1 MSSEIATN
9 EMGPST
15 LEENVGSHPAGR
27 LGNIDFLAAD
37 SLFDGP
43 PPTSIPPVVPAFSL
57 PEDPLGAGGSASLS
71 PDDNDEEDGAGGDVI
86 RGPAQIVELPVGGKR
101 PRHKR
106 GAPKARPGRTGWVHG
121 TKEVFFEARKEEWLR
136 ESEANRAG
144 AFYTKMAKL
153 YFKKYGYHLADNQDL
168 AVDVADP
175 PDSAANEVVHEKR
188 SKEETEFRAASLK
201 TVRSRIGQWY
211 RTNYNGLLGS
221 DKAAFGE
228 LFTGVLDGAPPKP
241 QRGRIEHFYSRKFY
255 ETRVKPT
262 VDERLAQMKRVALR
276 TGKPPPEAIDIISK
290 VTAEV
295 WEGETPSFKTE
306 CEAAF
311 EREHQIAVRGWEAS
325 LADSPVRTAEEA
337 ASALANAAYYLQP
350 FVDAIQERFGIVHSG
365 QTKGLAPVNWPTF
378 DWKGF
383 SEVEK
388 SMIAFGRECFSDAEC
403 RSRAVAG
410 QGTDAES
417 ILNRA
422 LAEEAAAGESTS
434 GQGSAGGKH
443 TGGAAG
449 VEATLTSSST
459 RPETEIESGPVGA
472 GAQNSGGTGGS
483 SSGVSAGG
491 DKDDG
496 SDGANGDGANG
507 DGEKGVGD
515 NGGENES
522 TRNESTKFD
531 HLWQRNDRARW
542 SDELAGAHAAFA
554 AGKGWGEDWG
564 EDDASRCDEKASASR
579 GVAATG
585 AEMAHAADPR
595 GRLGTRDTD
604 ELWVGLWWTWWK
616 ALQPS
621 AREEL
626 ATGLSRPEAADWSH
640 MAQMHGRNG
649 LLQVMATLAWW
660 GERVCEKQDGS
671 RMVSVEARSEW
682 EAAVRDVKWVLEQV
696 MESGLAEREDEQDSG
711 RKKKK
716 ATDAGK
722 TSKEAGDKGEGGRG
736 GEAGKKRKAASAE
749 GAAEPRRG
757 KKRRVN
763 EVDEGRRTRAKTAAA
778 TTTTRSKAAAATT
791 RPKARPLPKRK
802 T

>member
-1 MSSEIATN
+1 
-9 EMGPST
+9 MG
-15 LEENVGSHPAGR
+15 R
-27 LGNIDFLAAD
+27 RKF
-37 SLFDGP
+37 
-43 PPTSIPPVVPAFSL
+43 
-57 PEDPLGAGGSASLS
+57 
-71 PDDNDEEDGAGGDVI
+71 
-86 RGPAQIVELPVGGKR
+86 
-101 PRHKR
+101 
-106 GAPKARPGRTGWVHG
+106 
-121 TKEVFFEARKEEWLR
+121 FFEAHG
-136 ESEANRAG
+136 EAV
-144 AFYTKMAKL
+144 L
-153 YFKKYGYHLADNQDL
+153 QEYGYHLADNQDL

-564 EDDASRCDEKASASR
+564 ECVGQFFDFEAECGFSEGATQVDATKKPRQVV
-579 GVAATG
+579 GWLQ
-585 AEMAHAADPR
+585 R
-595 GRLGTRDTD
+595 GRKWHMPPTLGDDLGTRDTD

-716 ATDAGK
+716 ATDAGN